1 MLQVAIFVEDIPTI
15 QRDRFYHPHPHMMMR
30 LHVLSLHHKGESAA
44 RIAPLLD
51 RDPRTIRDCLK

>member
-1 MLQVAIFVEDIPTI
+1 
-15 QRDRFYHPHPHMMMR
+15 MMMR

-51 RDPRTIRDCLK
+51 RDPRTIRDCLKKYRDGGLKAVYE